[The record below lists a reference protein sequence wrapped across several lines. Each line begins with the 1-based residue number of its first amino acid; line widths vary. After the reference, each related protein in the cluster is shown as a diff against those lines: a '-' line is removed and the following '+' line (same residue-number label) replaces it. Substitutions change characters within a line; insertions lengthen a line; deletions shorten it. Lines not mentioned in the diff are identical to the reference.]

1 MSLGA
6 SELFLVMLVVLL
18 LFGGKK
24 LPETA
29 RQIGRGIAELRRSY
43 LDVKREVTSSL
54 DPTETQIRKPTPQS
68 LNAPPHSQ
76 PRRDPPE
83 SPTPG

>member
-6 SELFLVMLVVLL
+6 SELFLIMFVVLL

-29 RQIGRGIAELRRSY
+29 RQLGRGIAELRRSY
-43 LDVKREVTSSL
+43 VDIKREVT
-54 DPTETQIRKPTPQS
+54 DPLNTTPASTPKQTT
-68 LNAPPHSQ
+68 LHAPPHSQ
-76 PRRDPPE
+76 PRSDTPEPPQA
-83 SPTPG
+83 S

>member
-6 SELFLVMLVVLL
+6 SELFLIMLVVLL

-29 RQIGRGIAELRRSY
+29 RQLGRGIAELRRSY
-43 LDVKREVTSSL
+43 VDIKREVT
-54 DPTETQIRKPTPQS
+54 DPLNTTPTSPPKQTT
-68 LNAPPHSQ
+68 LHAPPHSQ
-76 PRRDPPE
+76 PRSDTPE
-83 SPTPG
+83 SPQAS

>member
-6 SELFLVMLVVLL
+6 SELFLVLLIVLL

-29 RQIGRGIAELRRSY
+29 RQLGRGISELRRSY
-43 LDVKREVTSSL
+43 VDMKREVTDPLKQTPSSPPKQTTL
-54 DPTETQIRKPTPQS
+54 H
-68 LNAPPHSQ
+68 APPHSQ
-76 PRRDPPE
+76 PRSDTQEPPQA
-83 SPTPG
+83 S